1 VTDTF
6 ARAGGTSRFPQT
18 PSTGPLT
25 RTDRSAVGRAVVRH
39 DAVEKVAGRTRYAAD
54 FALPGMLHAVLKRAE
69 VAHARLLGVDTSE
82 AEAVPGV
89 ASVLTAKDVPENTVW
104 VDVPGQTFQV
114 GALRARTN
122 VLADG
127 IVRYH
132 GEPIAIVAAET
143 EDAALAAVELI
154 EVDYEEL
161 PAVTD
166 PADALA
172 DGAPLVHEEGN
183 LLASW
188 QLHEGDVDAAID
200 GAHVVVERSYETQF
214 VDHAY
219 LEPEAGVAWL
229 DAGDVITVRA
239 ATQVIEHFR
248 DLARILRVPDNRVRV
263 IAPYVGGGFGG
274 KEDMTVEPFL
284 ALVVQHTRRPAK
296 MAWSRSE
303 SLLAREKRHPMKL
316 RYRTACDAEGRLVA
330 QDIVIVADGGAYA
343 LLSALVLLYATTCSQ
358 GPYACPNVRVD
369 ARVAYTNHTPASA
382 MRGFGAMQ
390 VALAYEGQMDLLA
403 AKLELDPL
411 ELRRRN
417 FVRRGDTLAVGQTLD
432 THVALPELA
441 DRVEA
446 ALGPKPE
453 PSVAGR
459 RVGRGV
465 ACNLQPYGRCVW
477 LNDWASAWVGF
488 ELDGTLVV
496 RIGVPDIGGG
506 QASSLVQLAGE
517 VLGVDP
523 QDVAIHIGDS
533 ALTPLTGT
541 TTATRQLYMSGN
553 AVVQA
558 AGELREELRPLAAE
572 LLETEPDEVE
582 FADGGVRGGT
592 RHVSFRDLIAAAAR
606 RQVPWHRLSIFRAP
620 GGEAWRRDA
629 SWRGRVFP
637 DFTYGCHAVDLE
649 VDPETGHVDVL
660 RYVAAHDVGR
670 AINPQSVEGQI
681 EGGVVMGLGYA
692 LSERVV
698 YDEAVN
704 LTGTFAQY
712 LIPTAVEAPEIEPI
726 VLESGEGLGP
736 FSARGIGEPPV
747 GAVAPAVA
755 SALADALGT
764 RLTVLPFTPERIACH
779 A

>member
-1 VTDTF
+1 MSVV
-6 ARAGGTSRFPQT
+6 RE
-18 PSTGPLT
+18 
-25 RTDRSAVGRAVVRH
+25 RSARIVGRALVRH
-39 DAVEKVAGRTRYAAD
+39 DAVEKVTGRTRFAAD
-54 FALPGMLHAVLKRAE
+54 FGLPGMLHAALKRAD
-69 VAHARLLGVDTSE
+69 VPHARLLRVDTSA
-82 AEAVPGV
+82 AESLPGV

-114 GALRARTN
+114 GALKARMN

-132 GEPIAIVAAET
+132 GEPIAIVAAES
-143 EDAALAAVELI
+143 EDAALASVELI
-154 EVDYEEL
+154 DVQYEEL
-161 PAVTD
+161 PIVTD
-166 PADALA
+166 PAAALEE
-172 DGAPLVHEEGN
+172 GSPLVHEESN
-183 LLASW
+183 LIASW
-188 QLHEGDVDAAID
+188 QLEEGDVDGALAA
-200 GAHVVVERSYETQF
+200 AHVVVEHGYETQF

-229 DAGDVITVRA
+229 DSDGVITVRA

-248 DLARILRVPDNRVRV
+248 DLARILRVADNRVRV

-284 ALVVQHTRRPAK
+284 ALVVQRTGRPVR
-296 MAWSRSE
+296 MLWSRSE
-303 SLLAREKRHPMKL
+303 SLLAREKRHPMRL
-316 RYRTACDAEGRLVA
+316 LYRTGCDAEGSLLA
-330 QDIVIVADGGAYA
+330 QDIAIVADGGAYA
-343 LLSALVLLYATTCSQ
+343 LLSPLVLLYATTCSQ
-358 GPYACPNVRVD
+358 GPYRCPNVRID

-390 VALAYEGQMDLLA
+390 VALGYEGQMDLLA
-403 AKLELDPL
+403 AELGLDPL

-417 FVRRGDTLAVGQTLD
+417 FLERGDTLAVGQTLD
-432 THVALPELA
+432 TYIALPDLA

-446 ALGPKPE
+446 ALGPKPV
-453 PSVAGR
+453 PSAPGR

-488 ELDGTLVV
+488 ELDGTVV
-496 RIGVPDIGGG
+496 IRVGVPDIGGG

-517 VLGVDP
+517 VLGVEP
-523 QDVAIHIGDS
+523 ADVVIHIGDS

-553 AVVQA
+553 AVLQA
-558 AGELREELRPLAAE
+558 AGELREQLRPLAAE
-572 LLETEPDEVE
+572 LLETAPDDVE
-582 FADGGVRGGT
+582 FAAGGVRSGE
-592 RHVSFRDLIAAAAR
+592 RQIAFRDLIAAAAR
-606 RQVPWHRLSIFRAP
+606 REVPWHRLSIFRAP
-620 GGEAWRRDA
+620 GGDAWRSEA

-649 VDPETGHVDVL
+649 VDPETGRVEVL
-660 RYVAAHDVGR
+660 RYLAAHDVGR

-681 EGGVVMGLGYA
+681 EGAVVMGLGYA

-698 YDEAVN
+698 YEDGVN
-704 LTGTFAQY
+704 LTGAFAQY

-726 VLESGEGLGP
+726 VVESGEGLGP
-736 FSARGIGEPPV
+736 FSARGIGEPPI

-755 SALADALGT
+755 AALADALGI
-764 RLTVLPFTPERIACH
+764 RLSVLPFTPERVAG

>member
-1 VTDTF
+1 MTVI
-6 ARAGGTSRFPQT
+6 GE
-18 PSTGPLT
+18 
-25 RTDRSAVGRAVVRH
+25 RSERVVGRALVRH
-39 DAVEKVAGRTRYAAD
+39 DAVEKVTGRTRFAAD
-54 FALPGMLHAVLKRAE
+54 FGLPDMLHAVLKRAD
-69 VAHARLLGVDTSE
+69 VPHARLLRVDTSA
-82 AEAVPGV
+82 AESVPGV

-114 GALRARTN
+114 GALKARMN

-127 IVRYH
+127 VVRYH
-132 GEPIAIVAAET
+132 GEPIAIVAAES
-143 EDAALAAVELI
+143 EDAALASVELSD
-154 EVDYEEL
+154 VQYEEL
-161 PAVTD
+161 PVVTD
-166 PADALA
+166 PAAALEE
-172 DGAPLVHEEGN
+172 GSPLVHEESN
-183 LLASW
+183 LIASW
-188 QLHEGDVDAAID
+188 QLEEGDVEAALAAA
-200 GAHVVVERSYETQF
+200 AHVVVEHRYETQF

-229 DAGDVITVRA
+229 DSDGVITVRA

-248 DLARILRVPDNRVRV
+248 DLARILRVADNRVRV

-284 ALVVQHTRRPAK
+284 ALVVQRTRRPVR
-296 MAWSRSE
+296 MVWSRSE
-303 SLLAREKRHPMKL
+303 SLLAREKRHPMRL
-316 RYRTACDAEGRLVA
+316 LYRTGCDAEGRLLA
-330 QDIVIVADGGAYA
+330 QDIEIVADGGAYA
-343 LLSALVLLYATTCSQ
+343 LLSPLVLLYATTCSQ
-358 GPYACPNVRVD
+358 GPYRCPNVRID

-390 VALAYEGQMDLLA
+390 VALGYEGQMDLLA
-403 AKLELDPL
+403 AELGLDLL

-417 FVRRGDTLAVGQTLD
+417 FLERGDTLAVGQTLD
-432 THVALPELA
+432 TYVALPDLA
-441 DRVEA
+441 DRIEA

-453 PSVAGR
+453 PSAPGR
-459 RVGRGV
+459 RIGRGV
-465 ACNLQPYGRCVW
+465 ASNLQPYGRCVW

-488 ELDGTLVV
+488 ELDGTVV
-496 RIGVPDIGGG
+496 IRIGVPDIGGG
-506 QASSLVQLAGE
+506 QASSLVQLASE

-523 QDVAIHIGDS
+523 ADVVIHIGDS

-553 AVVQA
+553 AVLQA
-558 AGELREELRPLAAE
+558 AGELREQLRPLAAE
-572 LLETEPDEVE
+572 LLETEPDDVE
-582 FADGGVRGGT
+582 FAAGGVRSGE
-592 RHVSFRDLIAAAAR
+592 RQIAFRELIAAAAR

-620 GGEAWRRDA
+620 GGDAWRSEA

-649 VDPETGHVDVL
+649 VDPETGRVDVL
-660 RYVAAHDVGR
+660 RYHAAHDVGR

-681 EGGVVMGLGYA
+681 EGAVVMGLGYA

-698 YDEAVN
+698 YEDGVN
-704 LTGTFAQY
+704 LTGAFAQY

-726 VLESGEGLGP
+726 VVESGEGLGP

-755 SALADALGT
+755 AALADALGR
-764 RLTVLPFTPERIACH
+764 RLTVLPFTPERVAG

>member
-1 VTDTF
+1 MTVV
-6 ARAGGTSRFPQT
+6 REQRQR
-18 PSTGPLT
+18 L
-25 RTDRSAVGRAVVRH
+25 VGRALVRH

-54 FALPGMLHAVLKRAE
+54 FALPGMLHAVLKRSD
-69 VAHARLLGVDTSE
+69 VAHARLLTVDTSA

-104 VDVPGQTFQV
+104 VDVPGQTLQV
-114 GALRARTN
+114 GALKARTN

-127 IVRYH
+127 VVRYH
-132 GEPIAIVAAET
+132 GEPIAIVAAES
-143 EDAALAAVELI
+143 EDAALAAVEL
-154 EVDYEEL
+154 VDVEYDEL
-161 PAVTD
+161 PVVGD
-166 PADALA
+166 PSAALEN
-172 DGAPLVHEEGN
+172 GAPQVHEEGN

-188 QLHEGDVDAAID
+188 QLHEGDVDAAIA
-200 GAHVVVERSYETQF
+200 GAHAVVEQRYETQF

-229 DAGDVITVRA
+229 DSGDVITVRA

-284 ALVVQHTRRPAK
+284 ALVVQNTRRPVK
-296 MAWSRSE
+296 MVWSRSE
-303 SLLAREKRHPMKL
+303 SLLAREKRHPMRL
-316 RYRTACDAEGRLVA
+316 RYRTACDSDCRLVA
-330 QDIVIVADGGAYA
+330 QDIAIVADGGAYA

-358 GPYACPNVRVD
+358 GPYACPNVRID

-403 AKLELDPL
+403 AKLGLNPL

-417 FVRRGDTLAVGQTLD
+417 FVRRGDTLAVGQALD
-432 THVALPELA
+432 THVALPELV

-517 VLGVDP
+517 VFGLDP
-523 QDVAIHIGDS
+523 GEVVIHIGDS
-533 ALTPLTGT
+533 TLTPLTGT

-553 AVVQA
+553 AVLQA

-572 LLETEPDEVE
+572 LLDAEPDEVD
-582 FADGGVRGGT
+582 FADGGVRAGS
-592 RHVSFRDLIAAAAR
+592 RHVFFRDLIAAAAK

-649 VDPETGHVDVL
+649 VDPETGHVEVL

-681 EGGVVMGLGYA
+681 EGAVVMGLGYA

-726 VLESGEGLGP
+726 VVESGEGLGP
-736 FSARGIGEPPV
+736 FAARGIGEPPI

-764 RLTVLPFTPERIACH
+764 RLSMLPFTPERVAT